1 MIGFFREKKDKAV
14 WAAMVFSQPARHP
27 EKIPEEQLIAATGM
41 MIAQHKRIILESA
54 EIVRTTR
61 NQSTRT
67 ERLELCKAHYRELL
81 KLERFADREQKHMIA
96 DCKAAVKDL
105 ILISDRVGIIQG
117 LWYNTLG

>member
-1 MIGFFREKKDKAV
+1 MFRLFAKGKEKAE
-14 WAAMVFSQPARHP
+14 WAALVFSKVPSHP
-27 EKIPEEQLIAATGM
+27 EDITDEQLYAATGI

-67 ERLELCKAHYRELL
+67 ERLELCKVHYQELL
-81 KLERFADREQKHMIA
+81 NLERFADHEQKRMIV

-105 ILISDRVGIIQG
+105 I
-117 LWYNTLG
+117 

>member
-1 MIGFFREKKDKAV
+1 MFRLFAKGKENAE
-14 WAAMVFSQPARHP
+14 WAAMVFTKAPSHP
-27 EKIPEEQLIAATGM
+27 EDISEEQLCAATGI

-67 ERLELCKAHYRELL
+67 ERLGLCKAHYRELL
-81 KLERFADREQKHMIA
+81 KLERFADREQKRMIA

-105 ILISDRVGIIQG
+105 IQG
-117 LWYNTLG
+117 D

>member
-1 MIGFFREKKDKAV
+1 
-14 WAAMVFSQPARHP
+14 MVFTKASLHP
-27 EKIPEEQLIAATGM
+27 EDISEEQLCAATGI

-67 ERLELCKAHYRELL
+67 ERLELCKVHYRELL
-81 KLERFADREQKHMIA
+81 KLERFADREQKYMIA

-105 ILISDRVGIIQG
+105 I
-117 LWYNTLG
+117 

>member
-1 MIGFFREKKDKAV
+1 MIDVFRLFAKGKDKAE
-14 WAAMVFSQPARHP
+14 WTALVFSKAPSHP
-27 EKIPEEQLIAATGM
+27 EDIPEEQLRAATGI

-81 KLERFADREQKHMIA
+81 KLERFADREQKRMIA

-105 ILISDRVGIIQG
+105 IQG
-117 LWYNTLG
+117 D